1 MAMGRST
8 RRMGALAVRYGL
20 LLVVAAVFVVPLL
33 VMFVGSVKPD
43 LDVLAETNSLKAFRP
58 SQIENNYA
66 DAFATSQFGR
76 LLVNSLIVSGSVVV
90 LGTFVNSMAGYA
102 LAWVPFKGRRLLLG
116 VVVALVIVPFQA
128 VAIPLLLIASKV
140 QIVDTYVI
148 QILPFIASPF
158 FIYLFYSFFL
168 GLPRELFEASRIDGA
183 GVVRAYT
190 SIALPLIKPAIATS
204 AILSFLAIWGGLFW
218 PVMVTRSVEVRPVT
232 VGLSQV
238 AGTLPTHWG
247 DIMAMSV
254 AISAPILIVF
264 LVFQPAFI
272 RSIASSGLKG

>member
-1 MAMGRST
+1 MTVRRS
-8 RRMGALAVRYGL
+8 RRRIGGLAIRYGL

-43 LDVLAETNSLKAFRP
+43 RDVLAESTSLKAFWP
-58 SQIENNYA
+58 TQIENNYA
-66 DAFATSQFGR
+66 DAITTSQFGR
-76 LLVNSLIVSGSVVV
+76 LLVNSLIVSGSVVL

-128 VAIPLLLIASKV
+128 VAIPLLLIVSNL
-140 QIVDTYVI
+140 QIVDSYLV

-158 FIYLFYSFFL
+158 FIFLFYSFFL
-168 GLPRELFEASRIDGA
+168 GLPRELFEAARIDGA
-183 GVVRAYT
+183 GVIRAYV

-204 AILSFLAIWGGLFW
+204 AILSFLASWGGLLW
-218 PVMVTRSVEVRPVT
+218 PLMVTRSVEVRPVT

-238 AGTLPTHWG
+238 AGFLPTQWG

-254 AISAPILIVF
+254 AISVPILVVF
-264 LVFQPAFI
+264 LIFQPAFI

>member
-1 MAMGRST
+1 MSRGRS
-8 RRMGALAVRYGL
+8 RRRVGGLVVRYGL
-20 LLVVAAVFVVPLL
+20 LLIVAAVFVVPLL

-43 LDVLAETNSLKAFRP
+43 RDVLTESTSLKAFWP
-58 SQIENNYA
+58 TQIENNYA
-66 DAFATSQFGR
+66 DAIATSQFGR
-76 LLVNSLIVSGSVVV
+76 LLANSLIVSGSVVL

-128 VAIPLLLIASKV
+128 VAIPLLLIVSNL
-140 QIVDTYVI
+140 QIVDSYLV

-158 FIYLFYSFFL
+158 FIFLFYSFFL

-183 GVVRAYT
+183 GVVRAYI

-204 AILSFLAIWGGLFW
+204 AILSFLASWGGLLW
-218 PVMVTRSVEVRPVT
+218 PVMVTRSVDVRPVT

-238 AGTLPTHWG
+238 AGFLPTQWG

-254 AISAPILIVF
+254 AISLPILVVF
-264 LVFQPAFI
+264 LIFQPAFI

>member
-1 MAMGRST
+1 MSLGHS
-8 RRMGALAVRYGL
+8 RRRVGGLVVRYGL
-20 LLVVAAVFVVPLL
+20 LLIVAAVFLVPLL

-43 LDVLAETNSLKAFRP
+43 LDVLAESSSLKAFWP
-58 SQIENNYA
+58 AQIENNYA

-76 LLVNSLIVSGSVVV
+76 LLLNSLIVSGSVVV

-128 VAIPLLLIASKV
+128 VAIPLLLIVSNV
-140 QIVDTYVI
+140 RIVDSYIV

-158 FIYLFYSFFL
+158 FIFLFYSFFL

-183 GVVRAYT
+183 DVVRAYI

-204 AILSFLAIWGGLFW
+204 AILSFLASWGGLLW
-218 PVMVTRSVEVRPVT
+218 PVMVTRSVDVRPVT

-238 AGTLPTHWG
+238 AGTLPTQWG

-254 AISAPILIVF
+254 AISLPILVVF
-264 LVFQPAFI
+264 LIFQPAFI

>member
-1 MAMGRST
+1 MTRS
-8 RRMGALAVRYGL
+8 RRRIGGLAVRYGL

-43 LDVLAETNSLKAFRP
+43 RDVLAESTSLKAFWP
-58 SQIENNYA
+58 TQIENNYA
-66 DAFATSQFGR
+66 DAIATSQFGR
-76 LLVNSLIVSGSVVV
+76 LLVNSLIVSGSVVL

-128 VAIPLLLIASKV
+128 VAIPLLLIVSNL
-140 QIVDTYVI
+140 QIVDTYLV

-168 GLPRELFEASRIDGA
+168 GLPKELFEAARIDGA
-183 GVVRAYT
+183 GVMRAYF

-204 AILSFLAIWGGLFW
+204 AILSFLASWGGLLW
-218 PVMVTRSVEVRPVT
+218 PLMVTRSVEVRPVT

-238 AGTLPTHWG
+238 AGFLPTQWG

-254 AISAPILIVF
+254 AISLPILVVF
-264 LVFQPAFI
+264 LIFQPAFI
-272 RSIASSGLKG
+272 RSVANSGLKG